1 MTVPTAFPLI
11 TGPSWRPGRRTA
23 RENAESVAP
32 VRTFREDAGVDDELE
47 QLTAA
52 FERFEA
58 TKRRA
63 DDRLAGYA
71 AVKDRIAEIEAT
83 AQSPDRGVT
92 VVAGPGGA
100 VKDLRFTPQAL
111 QQGPSA
117 LAAAALSAMRV
128 AVAAA
133 ARKQAAV
140 VQEFVGDDMN
150 VLDQVLQTQAELL
163 GTTVEELRRQD
174 EPEPGWGNQPPIG
187 GTATPAAPSETP
199 RAQPRRPAAGS
210 DGPDEEGGGY
220 GFQYDQRGF

>member
-1 MTVPTAFPLI
+1 MVTI
-11 TGPSWRPGRRTA
+11 
-23 RENAESVAP
+23 
-32 VRTFREDAGVDDELE
+32 REDAAVDDELE
-47 QLTAA
+47 QLTQA

-71 AVKDRIAEIEAT
+71 AVKDKIAEIEAT

-92 VVAGPGGA
+92 VIAGPGGA
-100 VKDLRFTPQAL
+100 VKDLKFTPQAL

-117 LAAAALSAMRV
+117 LAAATLSTMRT

-150 VLDQVLQTQAELL
+150 VLDQVLQTQAEML

-174 EPEPGWGNQPPIG
+174 EPEPGWADPAPIG
-187 GTATPAAPSETP
+187 GTETPAAPSESP
-199 RAQPRRPAAGS
+199 RARPGRPAAGS
-210 DGPDEEGGGY
+210 DEEDGGGY